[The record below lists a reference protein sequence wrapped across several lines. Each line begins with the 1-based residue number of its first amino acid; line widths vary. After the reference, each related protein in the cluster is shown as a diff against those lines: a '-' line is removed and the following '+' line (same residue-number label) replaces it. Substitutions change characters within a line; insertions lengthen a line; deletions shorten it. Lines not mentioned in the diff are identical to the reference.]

1 MQVGMWGPLERPG
14 WVVTVPDSG
23 CHPRAP
29 SWVWAGW
36 AGRSPV
42 EDTGAVL
49 VNEPLVVG
57 PQLVH
62 IWQVGALGVEIELA
76 AARRDSAS

>member
-1 MQVGMWGPLERPG
+1 MWGPLERPG

-29 SWVWAGW
+29 SRVW

-42 EDTGAVL
+42 EDTRAVL

-62 IWQVGALGVEIELA
+62 IWQVRALGVEIELA
-76 AARRDSAS
+76 AAQRDRAS